1 MQQKNA
7 ELIRAMIQTPA
18 TSSFRVSPEAISQ
31 LKFKIKIERLL
42 QTIVSVSNK
51 PEFAF
56 LVLILLHACPN

>member
-18 TSSFRVSPEAISQ
+18 TSSIRVSPEAISQ
-31 LKFKIKIERLL
+31 LKIKIERLL
-42 QTIVSVSNK
+42 QTIVFLSNM
-51 PEFAF
+51 PDFAF